1 MAFIKRIK
9 RKWQGREKWTVT
21 TVDQGS
27 PVSTKELC
35 EYIADS
41 TTASASDVMAV
52 LLALPKIMELNMK
65 NGRAVK
71 LEGIGTFRYKVSA
84 GMVDEEKEAGE
95 SLIRDVRVQFTPERK
110 VTAIGTQRIVRRA
123 LIPDGLTWEIYDKP
137 SKLKK
142 PATNGG
148 ENTGG
153 NETPGGNTGGNTGG
167 GGGTTP
173 PSGGGDGEDY

>member
-9 RKWQGREKWTVT
+9 RKWQGQEKWTVT

-52 LLALPKIMELNMK
+52 LLALPKVMELYLK

-71 LEGIGTFRYKVSA
+71 LDGIGTYRYKVSA
-84 GMVDEEKEAGE
+84 GMVDEEKDAGE
-95 SLIRDVRVQFTPERK
+95 SLIRDIRVQFTPERK
-110 VTAIGTQRIVRRA
+110 VTAIGTQRVVRRA

-137 SKLKK
+137 SKYKK
-142 PATNGG
+142 PANSTTGEEPGG
-148 ENTGG
+148 
-153 NETPGGNTGGNTGG
+153 ETPGGD
-167 GGGTTP
+167 GTTP
-173 PSGGGDGEDY
+173 PSGGGGGEDQ

>member
-9 RKWQGREKWTVT
+9 RKWQGQEKWTVT

-52 LLALPKIMELNMK
+52 LLALPKVMELYLK

-71 LEGIGTFRYKVSA
+71 LDGIGTYRYKISA
-84 GMVDEEKEAGE
+84 GMVDNEKEAGE

-110 VTAIGTQRIVRRA
+110 VTAIGTQRVVRRA

-137 SKLKK
+137 SKYKK
-142 PATNGG
+142 PANSTTGEEPGG
-148 ENTGG
+148 
-153 NETPGGNTGGNTGG
+153 ETPGGNTGGNTGG
-167 GGGTTP
+167 GTTP
-173 PSGGGDGEDY
+173 PSGGGGDGDY